1 MNEKIGV
8 AWFRVEQWQRLR
20 DISADKQELED
31 TFEEWLVAAEK
42 ALVNLRANGV
52 DARKVDVD
60 VDQLFQWCQSKKLP
74 VNSESRSSFV
84 AEKLLLDEKKN

>member
-60 VDQLFQWCQSKKLP
+60 VDQLVQWYQSKKLP